1 MKPRAFKFHT
11 PKDIPDALELAE
23 ESDYDFMYL
32 AGGTEAIIGLKE
44 RVLTVEHLIN
54 IKELPGLKEIR
65 IENQC
70 LVIGA
75 LATHQ
80 EIADS
85 EIVQE
90 ELPAYARL
98 SNNIANVRVRNA
110 GTLAGNLCFA
120 EPNADPPAYLAAVD
134 AKLHFVGP
142 EGEREVS
149 IRDFFDG
156 PYSTDREEEE
166 ILTEIRIPLRG
177 KQQKSTYQKIVY
189 LHRPTVGVA
198 AVRNQD
204 GDSVQWEVWAGALTG
219 LPERMNHLCALLD
232 ANENATMQDITTAA
246 QKDVQDWD
254 VLEGVFGTPD
264 YRKHLATVLASRTIS
279 ELRNDE

>member
-1 MKPRAFKFHT
+1 VKPRAFKFHN
-11 PKDIPDALELAE
+11 PKDISSALTLAE

-44 RVLTVEHLIN
+44 RLLTVEHLIN
-54 IKELPGLKEIR
+54 IKGLPRLKTISVVD
-65 IENQC
+65 QT

-75 LATHQ
+75 LVTHQ

-85 EIVQE
+85 SIVQE
-90 ELPAYARL
+90 VLPAYAKL
-98 SNNIANVRVRNA
+98 SNNIANIRVRSA

-120 EPNADPPAYLAAVD
+120 EPNADPPAFLAAVD

-142 EGEREVS
+142 EGEREVPV
-149 IRDFFDG
+149 REFFEG

-166 ILTEIRIPLRG
+166 LLREIRIPLQFE
-177 KQQKSTYQKIVY
+177 QQKSTYQKIVY

-198 AVRNQD
+198 VVRNGKQ
-204 GDSVQWEVWAGALTG
+204 SNFQWEVWAGALTG
-219 LPERMNHLCALLD
+219 VPERMDHLCKLLD
-232 ANENATMQDITTAA
+232 INEALTEQDIIAAA

-254 VLEGVFGTPD
+254 VLEGVFGTPE
-264 YRKHLATVLASRTIS
+264 YRKHLATVLAGRCIK
-279 ELRNDE
+279 ELENDE